1 MRKNNSIATGRKA
14 ETIYTAM
21 KKKCADKAK
30 QRKACAVCHR
40 VRSFEKYMEKNTT
53 SKACYVSVNGITMPI
68 LSA

>member
-1 MRKNNSIATGRKA
+1 MRKNNSIVTETKA

-40 VRSFEKYMEKNTT
+40 VRSFEEYMERNTT